1 MCNIIKA
8 IRIDRVFI
16 GILALI
22 FSSSSAYAQSL
33 DERPNDPSSFRTYM
47 DRYCVTCHNESL
59 QTANLMLDRADLS
72 NLEEAPALWE
82 KVLLKLRTRSMPPV
96 GMPKPNEQFYVSFS
110 NYLENTLDSL
120 AETNPNPGRIVSAHR
135 LNRTEYTNA
144 VRDLLDVNIDGAQLL
159 PPDNS
164 GDFDNLGELLS
175 VSSILMEKYLSV
187 AHQVSQLA
195 IGDPSIGVDTQ
206 QHTISPFLLQNDR
219 MSEDLP
225 FGTRGG
231 LAVNH
236 RFPLAGEY
244 EFDVRLLRTDGT
256 GFVIGLEKPS
266 RLEIRIDGKRV
277 SVLTI
282 GGENIG
288 LAQANTNTFNDGPPD
303 FDQAQYERTADED
316 LRVRIP
322 VNAGE
327 HLVQVAFLEENFA
340 WLAPVPSRNF
350 ENYTKAR
357 LGGNYARA
365 WADPAV
371 SSVTITGPFD
381 IKGSGQTASR
391 EKIFVCIPA
400 NKAEEEPCAKKI
412 FSKLARSAYRRPVT
426 DEEIELL
433 LSLYREGVKQGGTF
447 EAGIQMGLEGLL
459 VSPDFLFRVAPPVSP
474 EKIASNK
481 NYPIDDIDLASRLS
495 FFLWSSIPDDELLAL
510 AENGELSK
518 PSVLDSQVK
527 RMLKDER
534 AVTLTDNFSEQWLLL
549 RNLSHVHKNQELFP
563 DFDENL
569 SKDLHTESQLFIGSI
584 FKEDRSI
591 LDFFR
596 VDYRYLNERLARH
609 YDIPDVYENRF
620 RQVKVDDRN
629 KQGLLAHG
637 SILAITSYPN
647 RTSPVLRGQWVLE
660 NILASPAPP
669 PPANIP
675 ALVEQD
681 ETGEALS
688 MRAAIEKHRANP
700 VCAVCH
706 NRMDPI
712 GFGLENF
719 NPIGQWRTIDAG
731 QPVDSSGMLPDGSEF
746 QGPAEL
752 QNALL
757 KQPEVIANAFTQKLL
772 TYALGRDLEYYDMPV
787 VRNIVEKSADN
798 DYRFSDIVIGIVN
811 SLPFTMRRSES

>member
-8 IRIDRVFI
+8 IRFDWLFNGMVT
-16 GILALI
+16 LI
-22 FSSSSAYAQSL
+22 FSSIFSVYAQSL
-33 DERPNDPSSFRTYM
+33 PERPNDLSSFRADI
-47 DRYCVTCHNESL
+47 DRYCVTCHNETL
-59 QTANLMLDRADLS
+59 QTASLMLDRANLS
-72 NLEEAPALWE
+72 NPEDAPALWE

-96 GMPKPNEQFYVSFS
+96 GLPRPDELFYVSFS

-120 AETNPNPGRIVSAHR
+120 AETNPNPGRSVSAHR

-144 VRDLLDVNIDGAQLL
+144 VRDLLGVKIDGAELL

-175 VSSILMEKYLSV
+175 VSSVLMEKYLSV
-187 AHQVSQLA
+187 ARQVSQLA
-195 IGDPSIGVDTQ
+195 LGDASISTDTNEY
-206 QHTISPFLLQNDR
+206 TISPFLFQNDR

-231 LAVNH
+231 LAANH
-236 RFPLAGEY
+236 RFPLTGHY
-244 EFDVRLLRTDGT
+244 EFNLRLLRTDGT
-256 GFVIGLEKPS
+256 GFVIGLGKPN

-277 SVLTI
+277 SLLTI

-288 LAQANTNTFNDGPPD
+288 QALGNANTFNDGPPD
-303 FDQAQYERTADED
+303 FDQAQYERTADEK
-316 LRVRIP
+316 LRVLLP
-322 VNAGE
+322 MEGGE

-340 WLAPVPSRNF
+340 SESPVPSRNF
-350 ENYTKAR
+350 KNYTTAR
-357 LGGNYARA
+357 LGGGYDRA

-371 SSVTITGPFD
+371 SSITITGPFD
-381 IKGSGQTASR
+381 IKGTGHTASR
-391 EKIFVCIPA
+391 EKIFVCYPA
-400 NKAEEEPCAKKI
+400 NTAEEAPCAQKI
-412 FSKLARSAYRRPVT
+412 FSELARSAYRRPVT
-426 DEEIELL
+426 DEAINPL

-447 EAGIQMGLEGLL
+447 ESGIQMGLEGLL
-459 VSPDFLFRVAPPVSP
+459 VSPDFLFRVHEPI
-474 EKIASNK
+474 EKVASNQ

-495 FFLWSSIPDDELLAL
+495 FFLWSSIPDHELLAL
-510 AENGELSK
+510 AEDGELSK

-534 AVTLTDNFSEQWLLL
+534 AESLLNNFSDQWLLL
-549 RNLSHVHKNQELFP
+549 RNLPHTHKNQELFP

-569 SKDLHTESQLFIGSI
+569 RNDLYTEIQLFVGSI

-591 LDFFR
+591 MDLFR
-596 VDYRYLNERLARH
+596 SEYRYLNERLARH
-609 YDIPDVYENRF
+609 YNVEDVYGNRF
-620 RQVKVDDRN
+620 RRVKVEDRN

-647 RTSPVLRGQWVLE
+647 RTSPVLRGKWVLE
-660 NILASPAPP
+660 NILASPPP
-669 PPANIP
+669 PPPNIIP
-675 ALVEQD
+675 SLVEKN

-719 NPIGQWRTIDAG
+719 SPIGQWRTTDAG
-731 QPVDSSGMLPDGSEF
+731 QPVDSSGMLPDGSKF

-757 KQPEVIANAFTQKLL
+757 NNQEVIANAFTRKLL
-772 TYALGRDLEYYDMPV
+772 IYALGRDLEFNDMPV
-787 VRNIVEKSADN
+787 VRNIVKKSADN
-798 DYRFSDIVIGIVN
+798 DYRFSEIVIGIVN
-811 SLPFTMRRSES
+811 SLPFKMRRSES